1 MEGGGGVA
9 EAECGPR
16 RCFRAWQFT
25 LTRSSHCWCSFE
37 ISGSAF
43 PPAQSCG
50 VCARGHLGWLR
61 PELPP
66 QPCKPLPVSDPFF
79 FFLLF
84 LGQRWGSVAV
94 RGLSRCREWGP
105 PARPCDARLLTVRT
119 SLVAKSRARGLSSR
133 GKRAELLRSTWS
145 LPGPG
150 IGPVSSAFA
159 CGLLTTGPPG
169 KSSRLTL
176 RTGFRGLS
184 ASP

>member
-1 MEGGGGVA
+1 MLVEVREWKVRKKGPRRAHILLESAPEETCELLIRTLAPGVGLEGGGGVA

-25 LTRSSHCWCSFE
+25 LTRSSRCWCSFE

-84 LGQRWGSVAV
+84 LGQHRGSVAAL
-94 RGLSRCREWGP
+94 GLSRCHEWGP
-105 PARPCDARLLTVRT
+105 PVPVMHGF
-119 SLVAKSRARGLSSR
+119 SL
-133 GKRAELLRSTWS
+133 
-145 LPGPG
+145 
-150 IGPVSSAFA
+150 
-159 CGLLTTGPPG
+159 
-169 KSSRLTL
+169 
-176 RTGFRGLS
+176 
-184 ASP
+184 